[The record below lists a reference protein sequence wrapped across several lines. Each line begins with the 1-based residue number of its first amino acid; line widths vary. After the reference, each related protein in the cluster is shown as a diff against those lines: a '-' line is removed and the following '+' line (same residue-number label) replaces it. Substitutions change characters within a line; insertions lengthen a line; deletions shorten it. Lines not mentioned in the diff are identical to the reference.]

1 MLGIPWRSGPAPVV
15 IVAAQTGVTDGK
27 AATQSDTYTPSRA
40 IADSAGARP
49 AAITRSSIA
58 GFIASMT
65 TSTSLRSRAALR
77 PPDSALRPPDPPPD
91 SALRAPDPPSDP
103 RAGSRPPVTRSPP
116 SRSSEEP
123 SAAPLRTALPALT
136 ERRSPQDPQARV
148 LAPRPPAPGDRK
160 PPERHQQDRSHR
172 GGQHR
177 QHRGQDRE
185 QLAHQRQG
193 HRRLPV
199 QSRAHALEQRRGG
212 SHAHRRAGGS
222 RDQPRPG
229 EMVAVR
235 ERARKQQRA
244 EHHRDQRERN
254 RHRARRERLPRDVAL
269 GEPQRRD
276 PDHHQQ
282 RNSGPCRNDHEVWAK
297 SIWTSPA
304 ASAPTASAGRNGR
317 IPTAAAIPIP
327 WRMSRTRCT
336 VLYLDRS

>member
-77 PPDSALRPPDPPPD
+77 PPDPALRLPD
-91 SALRAPDPPSDP
+91 APSDP

-148 LAPRPPAPGDRK
+148 LAPRPPAPG
-160 PPERHQQDRSHR
+160 
-172 GGQHR
+172 
-177 QHRGQDRE
+177 
-185 QLAHQRQG
+185 
-193 HRRLPV
+193 
-199 QSRAHALEQRRGG
+199 
-212 SHAHRRAGGS
+212 
-222 RDQPRPG
+222 
-229 EMVAVR
+229 
-235 ERARKQQRA
+235 
-244 EHHRDQRERN
+244 
-254 RHRARRERLPRDVAL
+254 
-269 GEPQRRD
+269 
-276 PDHHQQ
+276 
-282 RNSGPCRNDHEVWAK
+282 
-297 SIWTSPA
+297 
-304 ASAPTASAGRNGR
+304 
-317 IPTAAAIPIP
+317 
-327 WRMSRTRCT
+327 
-336 VLYLDRS
+336 